1 MVLLNSNLRH
11 PPGHF
16 RLLMPLNQWT
26 KKGFTVHIEVI
37 GPNCKDEIGLL
48 LNNGDLKR
56 DVCNSKDS
64 LAFCLLLVLLLP
76 FITRSVIK
84 LIKDFTSPINERR
97 LRTQILQEWSI
108 NSPEK
113 ESSQTKGLDKRKR
126 NMKVD
131 KGRRKICSYRYRS
144 IYVDPLPIYLSLYI
158 NYGLVISYRSEN
170 CSNYVYLIPRFLCT
184 YLYIEIIF
192 SFFLSPDM
200 SYKDCWL
207 IVNFT
212 V

>member
-1 MVLLNSNLRH
+1 
-11 PPGHF
+11 
-16 RLLMPLNQWT
+16 
-26 KKGFTVHIEVI
+26 
-37 GPNCKDEIGLL
+37 
-48 LNNGDLKR
+48 
-56 DVCNSKDS
+56 
-64 LAFCLLLVLLLP
+64 
-76 FITRSVIK
+76 
-84 LIKDFTSPINERR
+84 
-97 LRTQILQEWSI
+97 
-108 NSPEK
+108 
-113 ESSQTKGLDKRKR
+113 
-126 NMKVD
+126 MKVD

-144 IYVDPLPIYLSLYI
+144 IYVDPLPIYLSLFI